1 MVSWPRRVLR
11 NVTVH
16 DSSVVI
22 LVLSPIRYTKCST
35 SEIGQAMKP
44 LNSKGPILATAEK
57 PRDRGHGSLVEILGG
72 LTLGGVGP
80 AEFGLD

>member
-22 LVLSPIRYTKCST
+22 FVLNLIRYTRCST
-35 SEIGQAMKP
+35 SQISQAMKP
-44 LNSKGPILATAEK
+44 LNSKGPTPAPHLPSEA
-57 PRDRGHGSLVEILGG
+57 GSRLRLFLGRRW
-72 LTLGGVGP
+72 
-80 AEFGLD
+80 A